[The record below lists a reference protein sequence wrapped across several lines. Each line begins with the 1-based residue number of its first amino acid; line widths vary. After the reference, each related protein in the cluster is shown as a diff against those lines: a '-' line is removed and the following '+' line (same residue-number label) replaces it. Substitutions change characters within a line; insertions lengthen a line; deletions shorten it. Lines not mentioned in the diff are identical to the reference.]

1 MLDEEKPRKIVF
13 KDSEVGVSAI
23 NAANLAILQENA
35 EAKDKVL
42 LFFINQMNEEEDLDQ
57 KTERKRKVT
66 DIEVKVVNQL
76 MLRKKVDLYLILDK
90 KKHKSH
96 KKHKKSKK
104 KHYSSDSDSSDWKI
118 DDESWITF
126 ENYYWVKMRKNFV
139 EKSV

>member
-104 KHYSSDSDSSDWKI
+104 KHYSSDSDSSD
-118 DDESWITF
+118 
-126 ENYYWVKMRKNFV
+126 
-139 EKSV
+139 